1 MSFEKITEKLLKL
14 LEETEELTLKD
25 FEVIGEYLELSVL
38 PGIGKSVALSSQQ
51 VISQIAAQQQL
62 KPAEWIEVKF
72 PEIKNEYKGKI
83 EEVTFY
89 RKKNQSKVIIGG
101 ESVPPFLSFFGQKN
115 PHRPVVSLDVFDY
128 GRSFPKPIKAIY
140 KDVYDD
146 TVAWAKRAEKFG
158 ADMLTFHCLATDPLL
173 LNRPIKEDAA
183 IYEKILDGVKIP
195 VIIGGSGNK
204 TMDPQLYDSLGAIVA
219 NENSRTMFSSAD
231 KETWEKVIPLSLKYD
246 QNVLLWTQLDI
257 NDQIKLNKDALEA
270 GLPRDHTVIDPTCA
284 TLGYGLEYSYSI
296 YQRYRISGLL
306 GDQNLNFPTSAG
318 TTNAWGAREAWMS
331 NKNAPQWGDIF
342 KRGPL
347 WEVTTALAMSLCGL
361 DLAMMFHPLAA
372 QTFKNICME
381 FFAETKKKILPI
393 EEWVTM
399 KI

>member
-1 MSFEKITEKLLKL
+1 MSFEKITKQLLKL
-14 LEETEELTLKD
+14 LEESEELTLKD
-25 FEVIGEYLELSVL
+25 FELIGEHLEFQVL
-38 PGIGKSVALSSQQ
+38 PGISRTVAQSSQQ
-51 VISQIAAQQQL
+51 VISQIAMQQQL
-62 KPAEWIEVKF
+62 KPAEWIETKF

-83 EEVTFY
+83 EEVTFF
-89 RKKNQSKVIIGG
+89 RKGNKSKVVIGG
-101 ESVPPFLSFFGQKN
+101 EIVPPFLSFFGLTN

-140 KDVYDD
+140 SDVYED

-173 LNRPIKEDAA
+173 LNRPIKEDAVK
-183 IYEKILDGVKIP
+183 YEKMLDAVKIP
-195 VIIGGSGNK
+195 IIIGGSGNK
-204 TMDPQLYDSLGAIVA
+204 TMDPQLYDALGAIIA
-219 NENSRTMFSSAD
+219 NEGSRTMFSSAD

-257 NDQIKLNKDALEA
+257 NDQIKLNKDALGA

-296 YQRYRISGLL
+296 YQRYRVSGLL

-331 NKNAPQWGDIF
+331 NSNAPQWGDIF

-347 WEVTTALAMSLCGL
+347 WEVTTALALALCGL
-361 DLAMMFHPLAA
+361 DMAMMFHPLAA

-381 FFAETKKKILPI
+381 FFAEAKKVIPPI